1 MAREGDD
8 AAELGIELLDTAQVN
23 LGKAFR
29 GEFAL
34 LDPAGKLRHR
44 SEGDVGIVGGQRAG
58 VGVGADELVS
68 LGAGGLAGKNGMVA
82 REGCE
87 RRFESDGA
95 GAGAA
100 FVERG

>member
-29 GEFAL
+29 GEFAV
-34 LDPAGKLRHR
+34 LDPAGKLRYR

-58 VGVGADELVS
+58 VGVGANELIT
-68 LGAGGLAGKNGMVA
+68 LGARRLAWENGIVA

-87 RRFESDGA
+87 CRFERDRVRT
-95 GAGAA
+95 GAA
-100 FVERG
+100 FVE